1 MRRFF
6 ISPRSF
12 YHRLR
17 YVSPQKSERKSA
29 QRDSKVFVSAD
40 FCLISRSVG
49 GERNFCL
56 RASALKVISICR
68 GGYDESDELT
78 TCEQKKKTRKEKA
91 KAKSHNF
98 RKRFL
103 YREEAKK
110 KVFLLFFF
118 LHPGL
123 SVAIHQRWSPS
134 VWNFQFFHSERS
146 KRGKSFFPLWFPSS
160 SIQMSRVRKLFYWR
174 WMELEKCGKGSD

>member
-78 TCEQKKKTRKEKA
+78 TCEQKKRGKKR
-91 KAKSHNF
+91 
-98 RKRFL
+98 RKRKAIIFESDF
-103 YREEAKK
+103 YIGKK
-110 KVFLLFFF
+110 PK
-118 LHPGL
+118 
-123 SVAIHQRWSPS
+123 
-134 VWNFQFFHSERS
+134 
-146 KRGKSFFPLWFPSS
+146 KSFLIIFLPPSRPVGGNS
-160 SIQMSRVRKLFYWR
+160 SAVKPISVEFSILS
-174 WMELEKCGKGSD
+174 L